1 MRAVLTYHSLDPS
14 GSPVSVAPEAFRRH
28 VEWLG
33 EAGPPVVPL
42 RDLVADPAGDDAL
55 ALTFDDAFEN
65 FAEVA
70 LPALTEAGLPA
81 TLFVVTDHVGRDN
94 AWGGVRTP
102 GIPVL
107 PLMDWE
113 ALGRAAEAGI
123 ELGAHTRTH
132 PHLPGLDPAALTD
145 ELEGSAHALRART
158 GHRPRAFAYP
168 FGAVDDATAA
178 AAARVFDR
186 AVTTELRVLGSTE
199 DPHRIP
205 RLDMYYFRA
214 PGRLEAWGRGG
225 FHRYLAL
232 RRGLR
237 AIRRVLSG

>member
-14 GSPVSVAPEAFRRH
+14 GSPVSVSPEAFRRH
-28 VEWLG
+28 VDWLAG
-33 EAGPPVVPL
+33 AGPRVVGL
-42 RDLVADPAGDDAL
+42 GDLVADPTGPDAV
-55 ALTFDDAFEN
+55 ALTFDDAFES
-65 FAEVA
+65 FEAVA
-70 LPALTEAGLPA
+70 LPALVGAGLPA
-81 TLFVVTDHVGRDN
+81 TLFVVTDHVGTDN

-107 PLMDWE
+107 PLMDWDG
-113 ALGRAAEAGI
+113 LGRAAEAGI

-132 PHLPGLDPAALTD
+132 PHLPALDAGALAD
-145 ELEGSAHALRART
+145 ELEGSADALRART

-168 FGAVDDATAA
+168 FGAVDDTTVA

-186 AVTTELRVLGSTE
+186 AVTTDLRLLGPSE

-205 RLDMYYFRA
+205 RLDMYYFRD
-214 PGRLEAWGRGG
+214 PGRLEAWGRPA

-237 AIRRVLSG
+237 SIRRVLPL